1 MIWAKATALMLA
13 PLVLVGLTLL
23 AYKYLRTVKLITRLS
38 TPKNRSA
45 LFKNFSLTKT
55 VIQSLCVGA
64 ALTLILLALMRPQT
78 PDAAP
83 QTHEEQG
90 RDVVIALDISRS
102 MLAQD
107 LQPNRLACAKQKIM
121 DVVNALGTDRVGLI
135 VFSGAALVQCPL
147 TKDFEAFKLFLDAL
161 DAESVSSGST
171 ALDRALTVAIDLFK
185 NNNKERKSKLLVI
198 FTDGEDFSQNLETV
212 KQEAQA
218 LRLSVCT
225 VGVGTPQGAPIPLF
239 DEMGHMQGYQKD
251 KVGTVV
257 MSRLNEQILADIA
270 KSLSGHYVRIQEHAS
285 DDVVNLVNWI
295 NQFEKEHF
303 ASAEITTY
311 QEYFMY
317 FSGLAFLLMLIEWIL

>member
-1 MIWAKATALMLA
+1 MIWAKATALILA
-13 PLVLVGLTLL
+13 PLVLVGLVLV

-38 TPKNRSA
+38 TPKNRST
-45 LFKNFSLTKT
+45 LFKNFSRTKT
-55 VIQSLCVGA
+55 VIRSLCISA
-64 ALTLILLALMRPQT
+64 TLTLILLALMRPQT

-83 QTHEEQG
+83 QTHEELG

-198 FTDGEDFSQNLETV
+198 FTDGEDFSQNLENV

-218 LRLSVCT
+218 LQLSVCT
-225 VGVGTPQGAPIPLF
+225 VGVGTPQGAPIPIF
-239 DEMGHMQGYQKD
+239 DELGRMQGYQKD
-251 KVGTVV
+251 KSGTVV

-285 DDVVNLVNWI
+285 DDVVNLVDWV

-311 QEYFMY
+311 QEYYMY